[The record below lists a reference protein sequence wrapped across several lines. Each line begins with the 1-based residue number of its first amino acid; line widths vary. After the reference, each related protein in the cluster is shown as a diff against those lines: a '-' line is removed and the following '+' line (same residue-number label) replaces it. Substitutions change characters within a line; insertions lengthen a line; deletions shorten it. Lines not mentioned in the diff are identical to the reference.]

1 MVELIQLVDESL
13 ARHGLGALLQVGQ
26 CHETPLD
33 PSLTFRPWP
42 ATQDHADPNWAN
54 AVGDPSGDRIR
65 VMIEQSDVVGVT
77 NE

>member
-42 ATQDHADPNWAN
+42 ATQDHGDPNWAN
-54 AVGDPSGDRIR
+54 PQGDPSEDRTSV
-65 VMIEQSDVVGVT
+65 VMEQSDVVRVT